1 MPKLN
6 GQDGFK
12 SSLFSFRFILI
23 SLLNF
28 TFGYS
33 AFAVLWLLGNSFF
46 TYWQIACLST
56 LFSSIFSFQSQSRF
70 VLRKKGSLVLVQP
83 SYIFLQFF
91 SLVINIVVVPFLSDF
106 YKINILLAQF
116 FWSSFF
122 SVCIFF
128 TLFLNKK

>member
-6 GQDGFK
+6 GQGGFK
-12 SSLFSFRFILI
+12 SSLFSFRFVLI

-33 AFAVLWLLGNSFF
+33 AFTVLWLWGNSFF
-46 TYWQIACLST
+46 SYWQIACAST

-70 VLRKKGSLVLVQP
+70 VLRKRESIVLVKP
-83 SYIFLQFF
+83 SYIFLQFVG
-91 SLVINIVVVPFLSDF
+91 LVINIVVVPLLSDS
-106 YKINILLAQF
+106 YEINILLAQF

-122 SVCIFF
+122 SVFIFF
-128 TLFLNKK
+128 TLFLHKK